1 MLAVYGLHPG
11 KCVHTQQP
19 NRDPEQ
25 RSVQGSPSRLC
36 SLPAPLLLLPI
47 ECLHRMH
54 GTSLSSAQMPSQPQ
68 GHAQIPRCVP
78 SSAVSPNPL
87 PTPLA
92 SSSGSESGRGGG
104 VLPGACGQA
113 QGWQGFENLGPHP
126 QYTGGRVVLSL
137 SACLPPSLASYPGS
151 VSTPRQENSGRKAGE
166 GGAKGK
172 EAPGLAQPWVEMSP
186 GDLRGIAFP
195 GQVG

>member
-1 MLAVYGLHPG
+1 M
-11 KCVHTQQP
+11 
-19 NRDPEQ
+19 E
-25 RSVQGSPSRLC
+25 
-36 SLPAPLLLLPI
+36 
-47 ECLHRMH
+47 
-54 GTSLSSAQMPSQPQ
+54 
-68 GHAQIPRCVP
+68 
-78 SSAVSPNPL
+78 
-87 PTPLA
+87 
-92 SSSGSESGRGGG
+92 G

-113 QGWQGFENLGPHP
+113 QGWQEFENLGLHP
-126 QYTGGRVVLSL
+126 QYTGGRGALSL

-186 GDLRGIAFP
+186 GDLRGIPFP